1 MRVHARLACSEV
13 NGPGRRAVIWV
24 QGCSLGCKG
33 CFNPETHSTTDV
45 SDLVLVTELS
55 EWVTKCGVDGLTIS
69 GGEPLQQLL
78 PVLRLGEA
86 VRALGQTVVVF
97 TGYQKQYVEK
107 IVSWESLAKSCDVL
121 ITGPYISK
129 LHSAEGLRGSLNK
142 EYVFLSDRYSAKSF
156 DTLNDA
162 EVTIDRE
169 GHIHVTGMK
178 VPTFGHDKADK
189 SL

>member
-1 MRVHARLACSEV
+1 MHARLACSEV

-33 CFNPETHSTTDV
+33 CFNPETHSTDDV
-45 SDLVLVTELS
+45 SDWVSVVELL
-55 EWVTKCGVDGLTIS
+55 EWVTECDVDGLTIS
-69 GGEPLQQLL
+69 GGEPLQQPQ
-78 PVLRLGEA
+78 PVLELGEA
-86 VRALGQTVVVF
+86 VRALGQSVVIF

-107 IVSWESLAKSCDVL
+107 IVSWKSLAKSCDVL

-129 LHSAEGLRGSLNK
+129 LHLAEGLRGSLNK
-142 EYVFLSDRYSAKSF
+142 EYVFLSGRYSAESF
-156 DTLNDA
+156 GSFNDA
-162 EVTIDRE
+162 EVTVDRD

-178 VPTFGHDKADK
+178 VPTFGFDKASR